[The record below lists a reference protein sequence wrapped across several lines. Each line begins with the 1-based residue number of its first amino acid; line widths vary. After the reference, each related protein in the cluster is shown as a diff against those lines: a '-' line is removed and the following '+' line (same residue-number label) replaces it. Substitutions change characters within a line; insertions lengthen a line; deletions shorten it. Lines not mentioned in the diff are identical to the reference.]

1 MLHQI
6 SLPSNR
12 DTTVIN
18 KSCSPVGSLVII
30 EQGYARTFSQILW
43 NITFKGEQLRK
54 SILKRAG
61 GLAGAMALVIGAA
74 GCAAED
80 AETTATST
88 AGSEVV
94 AEELT
99 IAFVMG
105 AESDPFFQAMKL
117 GAEEEAAAQGV
128 NLIWQ
133 GDPSQYSPETQIP
146 IVDAVLAQQP
156 DGLVLIPTDPT
167 ALQASVEKA
176 VAAGIVVANV
186 DTRVGD
192 LSDVLIFITGDNED
206 GGAKAAEAIANAIG
220 YTDGETYEVVIGLT
234 SATATTNVARKEG
247 FEATIAANYPGIQIM
262 DVAYSESNPEK
273 AATNVNNWLTKYP
286 DLDGIF
292 AIDGTNASGA
302 AAALESKGLVGE
314 VALVGYDAYPDNVA
328 KIQAGIFTALIA
340 QDPAAEARL
349 AIQTLV
355 DYLRN
360 GNSPASAEVVIP
372 NVTLDANTSEADL
385 VKYTYVAN

>member
-1 MLHQI
+1 M
-6 SLPSNR
+6 
-12 DTTVIN
+12 
-18 KSCSPVGSLVII
+18 
-30 EQGYARTFSQILW
+30 
-43 NITFKGEQLRK
+43 RK
-54 SILKRAG
+54 SIFKRAG
-61 GLAGAMALVIGAA
+61 ALAGAMALVIGAA
-74 GCAAED
+74 GCAAQE

-88 AGSEVV
+88 AGSEAV

-133 GDPSQYSPETQIP
+133 GDPSNYSPETQIP

-167 ALQASVEKA
+167 ALQASVQKA

-286 DLDGIF
+286 GLDGIF

-302 AAALESKGLVGE
+302 AAALESKGLVGQ

-328 KIQAGIFTALIA
+328 KIKAGIFTALIA

-360 GNSPASAEVVIP
+360 GNSPAAAEVVIP

-385 VKYTYVAN
+385 VKYTYVAK

>member
-1 MLHQI
+1 M
-6 SLPSNR
+6 
-12 DTTVIN
+12 
-18 KSCSPVGSLVII
+18 
-30 EQGYARTFSQILW
+30 
-43 NITFKGEQLRK
+43 RK
-54 SILKRAG
+54 SIFKRAG
-61 GLAGAMALVIGAA
+61 ALAGAMALVIGAA
-74 GCAAED
+74 GCAAEE
-80 AETTATST
+80 AETTATAT
-88 AGSEVV
+88 AGSEAV

-133 GDPSQYSPETQIP
+133 GDPSNYSPETQIP

-167 ALQASVEKA
+167 ALQASVSKA

-192 LSDVLIFITGDNED
+192 LSDVLVFITGDNED

-220 YTDGETYEVVIGLT
+220 YTDGESYEVVIGLT

-302 AAALESKGLVGE
+302 AAALESKGLVGQ

-328 KIQAGIFTALIA
+328 KIKAGIFTALIA

-360 GNSPASAEVVIP
+360 GNSPAAAEVVIP
-372 NVTLDANTSEADL
+372 NVTLDANTYEADR
-385 VKYTYVAN
+385 VKYTYVAK

>member
-1 MLHQI
+1 M
-6 SLPSNR
+6 
-12 DTTVIN
+12 
-18 KSCSPVGSLVII
+18 
-30 EQGYARTFSQILW
+30 
-43 NITFKGEQLRK
+43 RK
-54 SILKRAG
+54 SIFKRAG
-61 GLAGAMALVIGAA
+61 ALAGAMALVLGAA
-74 GCAAED
+74 GCATE
-80 AETTATST
+80 AETTATTTS
-88 AGSEVV
+88 GSEAA

-128 NLIWQ
+128 TLIWQ
-133 GDPSQYSPETQIP
+133 GDPANYSPETQIP

-167 ALQASVEKA
+167 ALQASVQKA

-220 YTDGETYEVVIGLT
+220 YTEGESYEVVIGLT

-247 FEATIAANYPGIQIM
+247 FEATLAANYPGIEIV

-286 DLDGIF
+286 ELDGIF

-302 AAALESKGLVGE
+302 AAALESKGLVGQ

-328 KIQAGIFTALIA
+328 KIKAGIFTALIA

-360 GNSPASAEVVIP
+360 GNSPAAAEVVIP
-372 NVTLDANTSEADL
+372 NVTLDANTSDADL
-385 VKYTYVAN
+385 EKYTYVAK

>member
-1 MLHQI
+1 MKR
-6 SLPSNR
+6 N
-12 DTTVIN
+12 
-18 KSCSPVGSLVII
+18 
-30 EQGYARTFSQILW
+30 Y
-43 NITFKGEQLRK
+43 FKK
-54 SILKRAG
+54 AAA
-61 GLAGAMALVIGAA
+61 LAGAAALAIGVA
-74 GCAAED
+74 GCAAEEE
-80 AETTATST
+80 AATPSSSETA
-88 AGSEVV
+88 AVV
-94 AEELT
+94 EELT

-128 NLIWQ
+128 TLIWQ
-133 GDPSQYSPETQIP
+133 GDPSNYSPETQIP

-167 ALQASVEKA
+167 ALQASVAKA
-176 VAAGIVVANV
+176 VAAGIAVANV

-192 LSDVLIFITGDNED
+192 LTDVLTFITGDNED

-220 YTDGETYEVVIGLT
+220 YTDGESYEVVIGLT

-247 FEATIAANYPGIQIM
+247 FESTIAANYPGINIV

-286 DLDGIF
+286 ELDGIF

-302 AAALESKGLVGE
+302 AAALESKGLVGK

-328 KIQAGIFTALIA
+328 KIEAGIFTALIA

-360 GNSPASAEVVIP
+360 GTAPANAEVVIP
-372 NVTLDANTSEADL
+372 NVTLDANTSAADL